1 MIIYGTFEGDSRI
14 FLYLPLQLINKE
26 PKYNFLAA
34 IASPSTYPCQSVGH
48 SVSDRFR
55 FGDSYRIFE
64 LGELV
69 CSPSAC
75 SAQQRLLQDPC
86 FRIDC
91 KSVTLCMAFI
101 LENSPNSW
109 QKIMRYFSLWQK
121 SAYYICTRMMGNY
134 DIS

>member
-1 MIIYGTFEGDSRI
+1 MG
-14 FLYLPLQLINKE
+14 Q
-26 PKYNFLAA
+26 
-34 IASPSTYPCQSVGH
+34 
-48 SVSDRFR
+48 SVSDSFR
-55 FGDSYRIFE
+55 FGESYRIFE
-64 LGELV
+64 LWEHV

-109 QKIMRYFSLWQK
+109 QKIMRYFSLWQQ
-121 SAYYICTRMMGNY
+121 SALITRENINHSDPLIKELFRTALAICVMFVRESIHVKKVAKLWTFSVESFGSPQNLR
-134 DIS
+134 